1 MQKAIL
7 LTSILIGT
15 SSIADETVTTG
26 NLLSQ
31 DFNDWNGNI
40 PLLNDSIH
48 NDHVL
53 PGIEGGYMEY
63 TVNQIDTGLSQDIVN
78 RGFSST
84 LGADIWFWSQSDQT
98 VVMTQTYDDGM
109 GNATSQHRSITGTCG
124 NDCSTLHNYNTFTD
138 TLIVAPNTATE
149 GNVTAR
155 FDFTSLNA
163 NTNYPLSHNG
173 ADVEHPTLSLTYSM
187 PSITV
192 PFVEPLLIKINPIEK
207 IKQFIEPIIKPFIKE
222 KKIEDVYVIPNPI
235 QARSDPEPKPIVQA
249 KPIAKVKEKIA
260 EVKEEK
266 TEPTKEIVKETMEA
280 DIEKPVEVAKPKVQI
295 KTAIINKPTIEPI
308 NIVMNINIDT
318 QAMLQ
323 QQPDLSSYTNKQM
336 VDVVELPKGDMN
348 LFNQIEL
355 AGYNKAIYQ
364 SKEKMLA
371 MLITDPIF
379 IYEVK
384 LERAKAVTDRA
395 YKKLQEALSARDI

>member
-63 TVNQIDTGLSQDIVN
+63 TVDQIDTGLSRNIVN

-84 LGADIWFWSQSDQT
+84 LGADIWFWSQENQT
-98 VVMTQTYDDGM
+98 VIMTQTYDDGM

>member
-63 TVNQIDTGLSQDIVN
+63 TVDQIDTGLSQDIVN

-192 PFVEPLLIKINPIEK
+192 PFVEPLLIKINPIEE

-295 KTAIINKPTIEPI
+295 KTAIIDKPTIEPI

>member
-1 MQKAIL
+1 MMTAWVMQLA
-7 LTSILIGT
+7 
-15 SSIADETVTTG
+15 
-26 NLLSQ
+26 
-31 DFNDWNGNI
+31 NI
-40 PLLNDSIH
+40 D
-48 NDHVL
+48 
-53 PGIEGGYMEY
+53 
-63 TVNQIDTGLSQDIVN
+63 
-78 RGFSST
+78 
-84 LGADIWFWSQSDQT
+84 QS
-98 VVMTQTYDDGM
+98 
-109 GNATSQHRSITGTCG
+109 GTCG

-192 PFVEPLLIKINPIEK
+192 PFVEPLLIKINPIEE

-295 KTAIINKPTIEPI
+295 KTAIIDKPTIEPI